1 MKTIKPLNCELVSE
15 QPLMSNEE
23 LSALVELFYWLKTV
37 RDKNYARVDALE
49 PNNFLNCTDN
59 EVEKLVG

>member
-1 MKTIKPLNCELVSE
+1 MKSKLHELNNELPFMSE
-15 QPLMSNEE
+15 EFNSI
-23 LSALVELFYWLKTV
+23 VELFYWLKTV
-37 RDKNYARVDALE
+37 RDKNYTRVDALE